1 MKKKA
6 FLLKKITICFL
17 VFIVCGCN
25 TEKYIHHYDVD
36 VVNPSIG
43 AITTPIVMELD
54 HINMDRIIDTISF
67 SMKLST
73 DKYAYYRENH
83 PVKKTTDI
91 RTYSE
96 QISVEKINQYEE
108 IALNRVLL
116 KYKCDLIVGLK
127 YDVFYDDK
135 FESVKVVVM
144 GYPAYYKM
152 IRPATKDDVWMLN
165 FMNQGNVYNYNVIKQ
180 DTIR

>member
-1 MKKKA
+1 MKNNGIII
-6 FLLKKITICFL
+6 KKITISFL
-17 VFIVCGCN
+17 ILIICGCDS
-25 TEKYIHHYDVD
+25 EKYIHHYDVN
-36 VVNPSIG
+36 VVNPNMG

-54 HINMDRIIDTISF
+54 YIDKNKIIDTVAF
-67 SMKLST
+67 SLILST
-73 DKYAYYRENH
+73 DKYSYYRENH

-96 QISVEKINQYEE
+96 RVSVEKMNRFEE

-116 KYKCDLIVGLK
+116 KYKCDLIVCLK
-127 YDVFYDDK
+127 YDLFYSEN
-135 FESVKVVVM
+135 FETVNVVVV
-144 GYPAYYKM
+144 GYPGYYKK
-152 IRPATKDDVWMLN
+152 IRPATKDDLWMLN